1 MVLAKGFF
9 LFMSKYVANFRTFLF
24 FLSTNTFPTFFKNC
38 NFAQPS
44 HSYKFF
50 FSSKQGYQGYQPT
63 KDETL
68 IDSKLFK
75 GCSAVTI

>member
-9 LFMSKYVANFRTFLF
+9 LFMFQICRKFSYFLF